1 MHPGCV
7 CVGGQALTE
16 SLHDPW
22 SIWMRLKCVMTA
34 FCTGRHTKTRLN
46 KAAVRDVRAE
56 RRHLPG
62 TDVVLNCVALCKP
75 LNMLEM

>member
-1 MHPGCV
+1 
-7 CVGGQALTE
+7 
-16 SLHDPW
+16 
-22 SIWMRLKCVMTA
+22 MRLKCVMTA

-56 RRHLPG
+56 RRQLPG